1 MNLARDRTVQG
12 LTLALGV
19 MLILSALVPSWI
31 VNQLLFAFC
40 PSATRCTSASAP
52 TRWR

>member
-19 MLILSALVPSWI
+19 MLIVSALVPAWI
-31 VNQLLFAFC
+31 VNQLLFV
-40 PSATRCTSASAP
+40 SARAIVVIGLLSYNFV
-52 TRWR
+52 